1 MLRSDHISMRSNHYH
16 HESSLSIL
24 LQWNKKTV
32 NKIATTGSGLIILCE
47 YEIPGTFNT
56 TETTNLLYYLN
67 KQYGNKEAPI

>member
-1 MLRSDHISMRSNHYH
+1 M
-16 HESSLSIL
+16 E
-24 LQWNKKTV
+24 QKTV

-47 YEIPGTFNT
+47 YEIQGTFNT